1 MQAKE
6 MRQKREEEVAKAQMA
21 AALNRGINW
30 GMMDDSPDPSANESE
45 TISVD
50 WRAYSQTHTLN
61 DRQQK
66 TADRLR
72 RLEGK
77 IQRLAAEADKIN
89 VSASV
94 TKQITNLSAEI

>member
-6 MRQKREEEVAKAQMA
+6 LRKKREEEVAKAQMA
-21 AALNRGINW
+21 AALNKGISW
-30 GMMDDSPDPSANESE
+30 GIMEEAPDQDAADSE
-45 TISVD
+45 TITVD

-61 DRQQK
+61 ERQQK

-77 IQRLAAEADKIN
+77 VQRLSAEADKIN
-89 VSASV
+89 VRDLIA
-94 TKQITNLSAEI
+94 KNGADRH